1 MTKKKKKKKRKKK
14 HRLKVLFTSDV
25 MYKKYIS
32 KAGLHPTRFVAK
44 IYL

>member
-1 MTKKKKKKKRKKK
+1 MIKKEKKKKNQ
-14 HRLKVLFTSDV
+14 RLKVLFTSDV

-32 KAGLHPTRFVAK
+32 KAGLATRFVAK

>member
-1 MTKKKKKKKRKKK
+1 MTKKNKKQNK

-25 MYKKYIS
+25 MYKKNIS
-32 KAGLHPTRFVAK
+32 RAGLHPTRFVAK